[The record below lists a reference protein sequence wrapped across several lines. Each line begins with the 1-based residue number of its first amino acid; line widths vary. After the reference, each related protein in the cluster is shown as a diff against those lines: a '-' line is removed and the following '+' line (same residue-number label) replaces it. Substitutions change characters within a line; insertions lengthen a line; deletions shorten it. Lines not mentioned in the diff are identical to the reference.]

1 MKRKRKAATMRRRR
15 MMMML
20 MMAAEASLGRDQG
33 RERGVQRLAVLA
45 SPGEGDSGAFEKPA

>member
-1 MKRKRKAATMRRRR
+1 

>member
-1 MKRKRKAATMRRRR
+1 MKRKRKAATM
-15 MMMML
+15 MMMMMMLLL